1 MDSIKMGIGFGGWRL
16 GTPSAATIFE
26 LIDKAD
32 AWGIDSVWLSDHIID
47 VGVHPELDTP
57 SMLAAIAARSTRLKL
72 GPSVLLLPLRHPVI
86 AAKTFAT
93 LDYLAPGRV
102 ICAVGLGA
110 NPKEFG
116 AVGMTIEH
124 RAGKLDEG
132 MLLMRKLWAES
143 HVTFTGKYYQVED
156 VTIEPKPA
164 RGYIDL
170 WVGGRT
176 DYALKRVA
184 RVGDGWFASRVTPQ
198 QYREGRQKIAEYAR
212 EYSRDAADIEAGAI
226 VFCNVADRSQDAHA
240 AADRFFQN
248 MADREHVQQYWPI
261 GSPQEC
267 CEKLAH
273 YIEAGLTKFVLWPA
287 CPPGDLI
294 AQVDRFAHQLMPQ
307 FCAV

>member
-1 MDSIKMGIGFGGWRL
+1 MDTIKMGIGFGGWRL

-32 AWGIDSVWLSDHIID
+32 AWGIDSIWLSDHIID
-47 VGVHPELDTP
+47 AGAHPELDTP
-57 SMLAAIAARSTRLKL
+57 SMLAAIAARTTRLKM
-72 GPSVLLLPLRHPVI
+72 GPSVLLLPLRHPVV

-102 ICAVGLGA
+102 ICAVGLGS

-116 AVGMTIEH
+116 ALGTTIEH

-132 MLLMRKLWAES
+132 IVLMRKLWSES

-156 VTIEPKPA
+156 VTVEPKPA
-164 RGYIDL
+164 RGHIDL

-176 DYALKRVA
+176 EYALKRVA
-184 RVGDGWFASRVTPQ
+184 RLGDGWFASRVTPQ
-198 QYREGRQKIAEYAR
+198 QYREGRGKIAEFAQQYN
-212 EYSRDAADIEAGAI
+212 RDATDIEAGAI
-226 VFCNVADRSQDAHA
+226 VFCNVAERSQDAHA
-240 AADRFFQN
+240 EADRFFQN

-267 CEKLAH
+267 CEKLAR

-287 CPPGDLI
+287 CPPSDLI
-294 AQVDRFAHQLMPQ
+294 AQVDRFAHQLLPE

>member
-1 MDSIKMGIGFGGWRL
+1 METIKLGIGFGGWRL
-16 GTPSAATIFE
+16 GAPSAGTIFE
-26 LIDKAD
+26 LIDKAE
-32 AWGIDSVWLSDHIID
+32 AWGLDSIWLSDHIID
-47 VGVHPELDTP
+47 VGAYPELDTP
-57 SMLAAIAARSTRLKL
+57 SMLAAIAARTTRMKM

-116 AVGMTIEH
+116 ALGMTIEH

-132 MLLMRKLWAES
+132 MVLMRKLWSES

-176 DYALKRVA
+176 DFALKRVA
-184 RVGDGWFASRVTPQ
+184 RLGDGWFASRVTPQ
-198 QYREGRQKIAEYAR
+198 QFREGRQKIAEFADDYG
-212 EYSRDAADIEAGAI
+212 RDAADIEAGAI
-226 VFCNVADRSQDAHA
+226 VFCNVADRSQDARA
-240 AADRFFQN
+240 VADRFFQN
-248 MADREHVQQYWPI
+248 MADREHVQPHWPI
-261 GSPQEC
+261 GSAQEC
-267 CEKLAH
+267 CDKIAR
-273 YIEAGLTKFVLWPA
+273 YVEAGLTKFVLWPA
-287 CPPGDLI
+287 CPPSDLI
-294 AQVDRFAHQLMPQ
+294 AQVDRFAHEIVPQ
-307 FCAV
+307 FC

>member
-1 MDSIKMGIGFGGWRL
+1 MDTIKMGIGFGGWRL

-32 AWGIDSVWLSDHIID
+32 AWGIDSIWLSDHIID

-57 SMLAAIAARSTRLKL
+57 TMLAAIAARTTRLKM

-110 NPKEFG
+110 NPKEFAALG
-116 AVGMTIEH
+116 TTIEH

-132 MLLMRKLWAES
+132 MLLMRKLWSES
-143 HVTFTGKYYQVED
+143 HVTFRGKYYEVED

-176 DYALKRVA
+176 EYALKRVA

-198 QYREGRQKIAEYAR
+198 QYRDGRQKIAEFAQQYG
-212 EYSRDAADIEAGAI
+212 RDASDIEAGAI
-226 VFCNVADRSQDAHA
+226 VFCHVADRSQDAHA
-240 AADRFFQN
+240 VADRFFQN
-248 MADREHVQQYWPI
+248 MADREPVQQYWPI

-267 CEKLAH
+267 GEKIAR

-287 CPPGDLI
+287 CPPEDLVTQI
-294 AQVDRFAHQLMPQ
+294 DRFAHDLLPQ
-307 FCAV
+307 FCG

>member
-1 MDSIKMGIGFGGWRL
+1 MDKIKMGIGFGGWRL
-16 GTPSAATIFE
+16 GTPNAATIFE

-32 AWGIDSVWLSDHIID
+32 AWGIDSIWLSDHIID

-57 SMLAAIAARSTRLKL
+57 TMLAAIAARTTRLKM
-72 GPSVLLLPLRHPVI
+72 GPSVLLLPLRHPVV

-110 NPKEFG
+110 NPKEFAALG
-116 AVGMTIEH
+116 TTIEH

-132 MLLMRKLWAES
+132 MLLMRKLWSES
-143 HVTFTGKYYQVED
+143 HVTFRGKYYQLED

-176 DYALKRVA
+176 EYALKRVA
-184 RVGDGWFASRVTPQ
+184 RFGDGWFASRVTPQ
-198 QYREGRQKIAEYAR
+198 QYGEGRQKIAELAAQYG
-212 EYSRDAADIEAGAI
+212 RDATDIEAGAI

-240 AADRFFQN
+240 VADRFFQN
-248 MADREHVQQYWPI
+248 MADREQVQQYWPI

-267 CEKLAH
+267 GEKIAR

-287 CPPGDLI
+287 CPPEDLI
-294 AQVDRFAHQLMPQ
+294 VQIDRFAHELLPQ
-307 FCAV
+307 FCG

>member
-32 AWGIDSVWLSDHIID
+32 AWGIDSIWLSDHIID

-57 SMLAAIAARSTRLKL
+57 TMLAAIAARTTRLKL

-93 LDYLAPGRV
+93 LDFLAPGRV

-132 MLLMRKLWAES
+132 ILLMRKLWAES
-143 HVTFTGKYYQVED
+143 HVTFTGKYYQTED

-164 RGYIDL
+164 RGHIDL

-176 DYALKRVA
+176 EYALKRVA
-184 RVGDGWFASRVTPQ
+184 RLGDGWFASRVTPQ
-198 QYREGRQKIAEYAR
+198 QYREGRQQIAEFAHGYG
-212 EYSRDAADIEAGAI
+212 RDGADIEAGAI
-226 VFCNVADRSQDAHA
+226 VFCNIADRSQDAHA
-240 AADRFFQN
+240 VAGRFFQN
-248 MADREHVQQYWPI
+248 VPDPDHVQEYWPI

-267 CEKLAH
+267 CEKIARF
-273 YIEAGLTKFVLWPA
+273 IEAGLTKFVLWPA
-287 CPPGDLI
+287 CPPSDLI
-294 AQVDRFAHQLMPQ
+294 AQVDRFAHELLPQ
-307 FCAV
+307 FCVV

>member
-1 MDSIKMGIGFGGWRL
+1 METIKLGIGFGGWRL

-26 LIDKAD
+26 LIDKAE
-32 AWGIDSVWLSDHIID
+32 AWGIDSIWLSDHIID
-47 VGVHPELDTP
+47 VGAHAELDTP
-57 SMLAAIAARSTRLKL
+57 SMLAAIAARTTRMKM

-116 AVGMTIEH
+116 ALGMTIDH

-132 MLLMRKLWAES
+132 IVLMRKLWAAS
-143 HVTFTGKYYQVED
+143 HVTFSGKYYQVED

-164 RGYIDL
+164 QGHIDL

-176 DYALKRVA
+176 DFALKRVA
-184 RVGDGWFASRVTPQ
+184 RLGDGWFASRVTPQ
-198 QYREGRQKIAEYAR
+198 QFSDGLQKIDEYAQHYGR
-212 EYSRDAADIEAGAI
+212 GDVHLEAGAI

-240 AADRFFQN
+240 VADEFCRN
-248 MADREHVQQYWPI
+248 MPDLDPVQQYWPI

-267 CEKLAH
+267 CDQIAR
-273 YIEAGLTKFVLWPA
+273 YVEAGLTKFVLWPA
-287 CPPGDLI
+287 CPPSDLI
-294 AQVDRFAHQLMPQ
+294 TQIDRFAHEVVPH
-307 FCAV
+307 FAA

>member
-1 MDSIKMGIGFGGWRL
+1 MDKIKMGIGFGGWRL

-32 AWGIDSVWLSDHIID
+32 AWGIDSIWLSDHIID

-57 SMLAAIAARSTRLKL
+57 TMLAAIAARTTRLKM
-72 GPSVLLLPLRHPVI
+72 GPSVLLLPLRHPVV

-116 AVGMTIEH
+116 AMGMTIEH

-132 MLLMRKLWAES
+132 MLLMRKLWSES
-143 HVTFTGKYYQVED
+143 HVTFAGKYYQVED

-176 DYALKRVA
+176 EYALKRVA
-184 RVGDGWFASRVTPQ
+184 RLGDGWFASRVTPQ
-198 QYREGRQKIAEYAR
+198 QYREGRQQIAEFAR
-212 EYSRDAADIEAGAI
+212 EYGRDAADIEAGAI
-226 VFCNVADRSQDAHA
+226 VFCNVSDRSQDAHA
-240 AADRFFQN
+240 MADRFFQN
-248 MADREHVQQYWPI
+248 MADREHVQQHWPI

-267 CEKLAH
+267 CEKLAR
-273 YIEAGLTKFVLWPA
+273 YVEAGLTKFVLWPA
-287 CPPGDLI
+287 CPPSDLI
-294 AQVDRFAHQLMPQ
+294 AQIDRFAHQLIPE
-307 FCAV
+307 FCTV